1 MIEVDSLSFGYGVGS
16 RVLENLSLTLRPGE
30 AVGLIGRNGSGKT
43 TLLHALCGL
52 LTPSAGSIRV
62 GDLDPGRTAD
72 RRELPRTVGLVFQ
85 NPDDQLIASR
95 VDEDVAFGP
104 LNLGLPRDAVAERVR
119 EALAAVHLTGMEARD
134 PMRLSG
140 GEKRRVA
147 LAGVLAMRP
156 RVLLLDEPGA
166 FLDLR
171 EARQLAKILADRTG
185 TMLVAGHDL
194 ELMRK
199 CCTRIVLLDG
209 GRIVREGTPDR
220 PWEDDPAFRD
230 DD

>member
-62 GDLDPGRTAD
+62 GDLDPGRPAD
-72 RRELPRTVGLVFQ
+72 RRDLPRAVGLVFQ

>member
-16 RVLENLSLTLRPGE
+16 RVLENLSLKLHTGE

-43 TLLHALCGL
+43 TLLHVVCGL
-52 LTPSAGSIRV
+52 LSPYGGSIRV
-62 GDLDPGRTAD
+62 GSLDPDRPAD
-72 RRELPRTVGLVFQ
+72 RRNLPQTVGLVFQ
-85 NPDDQLIASR
+85 NPDDQLLASR

-104 LNLGLPRDAVAERVR
+104 LNLGLPRDVVAERVR

-156 RVLLLDEPGA
+156 QVLLLDEPGA

-171 EARQLAKILADRTG
+171 EARQLAKILAAWPG
-185 TMLVAGHDL
+185 TMLIAGHDR

-199 CCTRIVLLDG
+199 CCSRIVLLEG
-209 GRIVREGTPDR
+209 GRILREGMPDH
-220 PWEDDPAFRD
+220 PWEDDPAFREED
-230 DD
+230 